1 MVVLSVY
8 LGSTEHVVDREAFA
22 TQLASG
28 LNNSVAAA
36 DVFVDVQLLPDV
48 CLAESSVRA
57 PFVHPSRA
65 LV

>member
-8 LGSTEHVVDREAFA
+8 ARNTEHVVDHDVFA
-22 TQLASG
+22 TRLASG